1 MWATR
6 KAMWWELTE
15 LTRLIF
21 CRPVAVCF
29 DVRLFIVLFF
39 FFCFLFSLSFK
50 GLRIASY
57 SATILLDGGSGAL
70 GLPG

>member
-6 KAMWWELTE
+6 KAVWWELTE

-29 DVRLFIVLFF
+29 YVRLFIVLFF
-39 FFCFLFSLSFK
+39 FFFLLLFSK
-50 GLRIASY
+50 AC
-57 SATILLDGGSGAL
+57 AL
-70 GLPG
+70 QVTERQFS